1 MKKKPDNV
9 VFNEKTSEFDA
20 KTKSY
25 PTNVG
30 APSFTPVIVDNS
42 SSIKA
47 SKYFKTKLSEIEK
60 EYVKLVEDYQ
70 NTTLV
75 YESDYNFEPIM
86 GETYHLYERENGRFL
101 SLISPNEWNKKY
113 LGSYLLTTDGKWEK
127 VILK

>member
-20 KTKSY
+20 KSMSY

-30 APSFTPVIVDNS
+30 APSFAPVIIDDT

-47 SKYFKTKLSEIEK
+47 TKYFKTKLSEIEQ
-60 EYVKLVEDYQ
+60 EYIKLIEDYE
-70 NTTLV
+70 NTTLI

-86 GETYHLYERENGRFL
+86 GETYYLYEKIGGRFL
-101 SLISPNEWNKKY
+101 SLIAPNEWNKKY

-127 VILK
+127 VN

>member
-20 KTKSY
+20 KSMSY

-30 APSFTPVIVDNS
+30 APSFAPVIIDDT

-47 SKYFKTKLSEIEK
+47 TKYFKTKLSEIEK
-60 EYVKLVEDYQ
+60 EYIKLIEDYE
-70 NTTLV
+70 NTTLI

-86 GETYHLYERENGRFL
+86 GETYYLYEKIGGRFL
-101 SLISPNEWNKKY
+101 SLIAPNEWNKKY

-127 VILK
+127 VN

>member
-1 MKKKPDNV
+1 VKKKPDNV

-20 KTKSY
+20 KSMSY

-30 APSFTPVIVDNS
+30 APSFAPVIIDDT

-47 SKYFKTKLSEIEK
+47 TKYFKTKLSEIEK
-60 EYVKLVEDYQ
+60 EYIKLIEDYE
-70 NTTLV
+70 NTTLI

-86 GETYHLYERENGRFL
+86 GETYYLYEKIGGRFL
-101 SLISPNEWNKKY
+101 SLIAPNEWNKKY

-127 VILK
+127 VN

>member
-1 MKKKPDNV
+1 VKKKPDNV

-20 KTKSY
+20 KSMSY

-30 APSFTPVIVDNS
+30 APSFAPVIIDDT

-47 SKYFKTKLSEIEK
+47 TKYFKTKLSEIEQ
-60 EYVKLVEDYQ
+60 EYIKLIEDYE
-70 NTTLV
+70 NTTLI

-86 GETYHLYERENGRFL
+86 GETYYLYEKIGGRFL
-101 SLISPNEWNKKY
+101 SLIAPNEWNKKY

-127 VILK
+127 VN

>member
-1 MKKKPDNV
+1 VKKKPDNV

-20 KTKSY
+20 KNKLY

-30 APSFTPVIVDNS
+30 APSFKPVVIDNT

-47 SKYFKTKLSEIEK
+47 TKYFKTKLSEIEK
-60 EYVKLVEDYQ
+60 DYKKLLDDYK
-70 NTTLV
+70 NTTLI

-86 GETYHLYERENGRFL
+86 GEVYHLYEKKNSRFL
-101 SLISPNEWNKKY
+101 SLIAPNEWNKKY

-127 VILK
+127 VN

>member
-1 MKKKPDNV
+1 MKKIPDNV

-20 KTKSY
+20 KNKSY

-30 APSFTPVIVDNS
+30 APSFTPVIIDDT

-47 SKYFKTKLSEIEK
+47 TKYFKSKLSEIEK
-60 EYVKLVEDYQ
+60 DYK
-70 NTTLV
+70 NTTLI

-86 GETYHLYERENGRFL
+86 GETYHLYEKINGRFL
-101 SLISPNEWNKKY
+101 SLIAPNEWNKKY

-127 VILK
+127 VNLK

>member
-9 VFNEKTSEFDA
+9 VFNVKTSEFDA
-20 KTKSY
+20 KSMSY

-30 APSFTPVIVDNS
+30 APSFAPVIIDDT

-47 SKYFKTKLSEIEK
+47 TKYFKTKLSEIEK
-60 EYVKLVEDYQ
+60 EYIKLIEDYE
-70 NTTLV
+70 NTTLI

-86 GETYHLYERENGRFL
+86 GETYYLYEKIGGRFL
-101 SLISPNEWNKKY
+101 SLIAPNEWNKKY

-127 VILK
+127 VN

>member
-1 MKKKPDNV
+1 MEKKPDNV

-20 KTKSY
+20 KSMSY

-30 APSFTPVIVDNS
+30 APSFAPVIIDDT

-47 SKYFKTKLSEIEK
+47 TKYFKTKLSEIEK
-60 EYVKLVEDYQ
+60 EYKKLIEDYE
-70 NTTLV
+70 NTTLI

-86 GETYHLYERENGRFL
+86 GETYYLYEKIGGRFL
-101 SLISPNEWNKKY
+101 SLIAPNEWNKKY

-127 VILK
+127 VN

>member
-1 MKKKPDNV
+1 MEKKPDNV

-20 KTKSY
+20 KSMSY

-30 APSFTPVIVDNS
+30 APSFTPVIIDDT

-47 SKYFKTKLSEIEK
+47 TKYFKTKLSEIEN
-60 EYVKLVEDYQ
+60 EYKKLVDDYK
-70 NTTLV
+70 NTTLI

-86 GETYHLYERENGRFL
+86 GETYHLYEKPVGRFL
-101 SLISPNEWNKKY
+101 SLIAPNEWDKKY

-127 VILK
+127 VN